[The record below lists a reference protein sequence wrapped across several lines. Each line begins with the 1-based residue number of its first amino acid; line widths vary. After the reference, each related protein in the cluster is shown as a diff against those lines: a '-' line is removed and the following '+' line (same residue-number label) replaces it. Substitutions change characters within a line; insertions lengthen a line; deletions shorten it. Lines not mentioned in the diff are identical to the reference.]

1 LQECD
6 RIIAMSSKS
15 KSKKGFILGIT
26 KAFQGS
32 RSRSLSNLR
41 EKLAANRETRNRN
54 KAVAEAAATRN
65 RNNAAAKARARKVA
79 QEWLSRSDAPPLKSR
94 PPRNPFRESIKA
106 RNLKTQTLTQNPR
119 GVANMYMYTHDQ
131 FYALS
136 PEDRQRFKAVLMKSG
151 YTKRNVNDNYPERN
165 VIDNYPE
172 RENFAVYPDDRR
184 LYRRY

>member
-1 LQECD
+1 MQECD

-54 KAVAEAAATRN
+54 KAEAR
-65 RNNAAAKARARKVA
+65 RRAVA
-79 QEWLSRSDAPPLKSR
+79 QEWFSRSGASR
-94 PPRNPFRESIKA
+94 LSSRAPRNPIRVPVNFKHG
-106 RNLKTQTLTQNPR
+106 QTLKQNPR
-119 GVANMYMYTHDQ
+119 GVANMYMYTHDK

-136 PEDRQRFKAVLMKSG
+136 PEDRQRYREVLIKSG
-151 YTKRNVNDNYPERN
+151 YTERN

-172 RENFAVYPDDRR
+172 RENFAVYPDDRL
-184 LYRRY
+184 LYRR